1 MKKYIGTV
9 SDNGI
14 VRVLNNKMEV
24 IPHIQGGA
32 NTKSTDDLVFLS
44 YEVDKV
50 NPEFL
55 RKNNLRFLTDEE
67 MARFVSGENIYGEKI
82 KKPEAPKMSD
92 AEKQETIRFLEEQ
105 LKEAQASG
113 KDTSTIK
120 KLLDNMK

>member
-32 NTKSTDDLVFLS
+32 NTKSTDDLVFFS

-92 AEKQETIRFLEEQ
+92 AEKQETIKFLEEQ

-113 KDTSTIK
+113 KDTSTIQ

>member
-1 MKKYIGTV
+1 MKKYIGNV

-14 VRVLNNKMEV
+14 VRVLNNKMKV

-32 NTKSTDDLVFLS
+32 NTKSTDDLVFIS
-44 YEVDKV
+44 YEVSKV

-67 MARFVSGENIYGEKI
+67 VAHFMAAENIHGEKI

-113 KDTSTIK
+113 KDTYTIQ

>member
-92 AEKQETIRFLEEQ
+92 AEKQETIKFLEEQ

-113 KDTSTIK
+113 KDTSTIQ

>member
-1 MKKYIGTV
+1 MKKYIGSV

-92 AEKQETIRFLEEQ
+92 AEKQETIKFLEEQ

-113 KDTSTIK
+113 KDTSTIQ

>member
-113 KDTSTIK
+113 KDTSTIQ